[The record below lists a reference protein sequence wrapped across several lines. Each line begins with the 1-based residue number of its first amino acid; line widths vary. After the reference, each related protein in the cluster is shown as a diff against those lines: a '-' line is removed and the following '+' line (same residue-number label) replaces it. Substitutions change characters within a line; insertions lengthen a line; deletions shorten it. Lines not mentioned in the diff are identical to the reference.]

1 MREARRLGL
10 PIIGLVD
17 TNCDPDEADYVIPG
31 NDDAIRSC
39 SLVIRAI
46 AEAIEAGKSQVRPEE
61 FEAAAAANGQP
72 EEPEAAPEAEPEPGA
87 GGRARAGRGA
97 PEPSRAADEPPAEQ
111 RARGTGGERRRDRG
125 RGGRRSRRRRRPMA
139 EIPATLVKQLR
150 DETGAGMMDAKRA
163 LQETEGDL
171 DAAKR
176 LLRERGMAEAGKRAG
191 RETTEGIVLARVDER
206 VGTLVAVGCETE
218 PVSKNDE
225 FRAFAR
231 EGSRRRRAGR
241 PGRGRPARGGAAGA
255 RRQARR
261 EHRRRGAARF
271 EKQGDDEVLAAYVH
285 PPANKIGVLVRAKGP
300 AEVARLL
307 AMHIAF
313 AAPLYAHRDEI
324 SEEDLAT
331 ELEILEKLPEV
342 QSRPE
347 EHREK
352 IVEGMLSKRFFGQ
365 TVLPDQEWIHDTGKT
380 VAKALEE
387 HELEVLEYE
396 RYALAG

>member
-1 MREARRLGL
+1 
-10 PIIGLVD
+10 
-17 TNCDPDEADYVIPG
+17 
-31 NDDAIRSC
+31 
-39 SLVIRAI
+39 
-46 AEAIEAGKSQVRPEE
+46 
-61 FEAAAAANGQP
+61 
-72 EEPEAAPEAEPEPGA
+72 
-87 GGRARAGRGA
+87 
-97 PEPSRAADEPPAEQ
+97 
-111 RARGTGGERRRDRG
+111 
-125 RGGRRSRRRRRPMA
+125 MA

-150 DETGAGMMDAKRA
+150 DETGAGMMDSKRA

-191 RETTEGIVLARVDER
+191 RETTEGIVLARIDDR

-218 PVSKNDE
+218 PVSKNAE
-225 FRAFAR
+225 FQAFAQKVLDAVAQDGP
-231 EGSRRRRAGR
+231 E
-241 PGRGRPARGGAAGA
+241 AAERLEEERTQLVGKIG
-255 RRQARR
+255 
-261 EHRRRGAARF
+261 ENVVVRGAARF
-271 EKQGDDEVLAAYVH
+271 EKEDDDEVLSAYVH
-285 PPANKIGVLVRAKGP
+285 PPANKIGVLVRANGP

-324 SEEDLAT
+324 PEEDLAT

-347 EHREK
+347 EHRKK

-365 TVLPDQEWIHDTGKT
+365 AVLPDQEWIHDTGKT

>member
-1 MREARRLGL
+1 
-10 PIIGLVD
+10 
-17 TNCDPDEADYVIPG
+17 
-31 NDDAIRSC
+31 
-39 SLVIRAI
+39 
-46 AEAIEAGKSQVRPEE
+46 
-61 FEAAAAANGQP
+61 
-72 EEPEAAPEAEPEPGA
+72 
-87 GGRARAGRGA
+87 
-97 PEPSRAADEPPAEQ
+97 
-111 RARGTGGERRRDRG
+111 
-125 RGGRRSRRRRRPMA
+125 MA

-150 DETGAGMMDAKRA
+150 DETGAGMMDSKRA
-163 LQETEGDL
+163 LQETEGDI

-191 RETTEGIVLARVDER
+191 RETTEGVVLARVAES
-206 VGTLVAVGCETE
+206 VGTLVALGCETE
-218 PVSKNDE
+218 PVAKNAE
-225 FRAFAR
+225 FQAFAQKLLDTVSQDGPEAVER
-231 EGSRRRRAGR
+231 LEEERTQLVGKLG
-241 PGRGRPARGGAAGA
+241 
-255 RRQARR
+255 
-261 EHRRRGAARF
+261 ENVVVRGAARF
-271 EKQGDDEVLAAYVH
+271 EKESDDEVLSAYVH
-285 PPANKIGVLVRAKGP
+285 PPANKIGVLVRVRGP

-307 AMHIAF
+307 AMHISF

-365 TVLPDQEWIHDTGKT
+365 AVLPDQEWIHDTGKT